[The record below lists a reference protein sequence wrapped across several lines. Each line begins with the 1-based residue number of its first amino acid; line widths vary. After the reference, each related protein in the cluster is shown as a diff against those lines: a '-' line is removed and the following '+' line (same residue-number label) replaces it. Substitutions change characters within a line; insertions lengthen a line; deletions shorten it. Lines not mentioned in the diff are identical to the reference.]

1 MQAPKKILVVGEANT
16 GKTAIIRAFLEHQE
30 QSKDLKI
37 RQTELSNCMAS
48 TNADTQNNLSN
59 SNNQSMD
66 FNSIKAQLLNI

>member
-66 FNSIKAQLLNI
+66 FNSINRLNI